1 MEHSAIFEEQVA
13 LTPMDVRAKRG
24 KVESID
30 GLLQEKLQAR
40 LEEKCSRHGYV
51 LPGTIK
57 ILSRS
62 MGTLE
67 KGRFTGAVL
76 FHIQAEGRV
85 LNPPDGQILDGK
97 VIRKNKMG
105 IYVSYQDAIRVI
117 IPRDLHIGNEAFD
130 RVEIGET
137 IRVEVKKSRFQVNDP
152 FILSVGLFRGTVE
165 KATKEEVAV
174 AEEAVAPV
182 AVGEDG
188 AAAAAAPPP
197 LPASDGEEDEE
208 EDDAESEDENM
219 GFKRPMAPE

>member
-13 LTPMDVRAKRG
+13 LTPMDLRQRRG

-62 MGTLE
+62 MGSLE

-76 FHIQAEGRV
+76 FHVQAEGRV
-85 LNPPDGQILDGK
+85 LNPPDGQLLEGK

-117 IPRDLHIGNEAFD
+117 IPRDLHIGDEAFD
-130 RVEIGET
+130 KVEIGET
-137 IRVEVKKSRFQVNDP
+137 IRTEVKKSRFQVNDP
-152 FILSVGLFRGTVE
+152 FILSVGIFRGSVA
-165 KATKEEVAV
+165 KATRAATAA

-182 AVGEDG
+182 PVGEETKPEGGEEEGEESGGEESGDEG
-188 AAAAAAPPP
+188 
-197 LPASDGEEDEE
+197 DEGGEEDEE
-208 EDDAESEDENM
+208 DVSPENP
-219 GFKRPMAPE
+219 FAR

>member
-105 IYVSYQDAIRVI
+105 IYVSFQDAIRVI

-152 FILSVGLFRGTVE
+152 FILSVGLFRGTVA
-165 KATKEEVAV
+165 KATKEEVAA
-174 AEEAVAPV
+174 AEEAIAPV
-182 AVGEDG
+182 PVAAPLPSSGSEGEGGDEGEGSDEDEGED
-188 AAAAAAPPP
+188 
-197 LPASDGEEDEE
+197 
-208 EDDAESEDENM
+208 EDENNLP
-219 GFKRPMAPE
+219 GVAPPKLS

>member
-13 LTPMDVRAKRG
+13 LTPMDLRQRRG

-62 MGTLE
+62 MGSLE

-76 FHIQAEGRV
+76 FHVQAEGRV
-85 LNPPDGQILDGK
+85 LNPPDGQLLEGK

-117 IPRDLHIGNEAFD
+117 IPRDLHIGDEAFD
-130 RVEIGET
+130 KVEIGET
-137 IRVEVKKSRFQVNDP
+137 IRTEVKKSRFQVNDP
-152 FILSVGLFRGTVE
+152 FILSVGIFRGSVA
-165 KATKEEVAV
+165 KATRAATAA
-174 AEEAVAPV
+174 AEEAVAAVP
-182 AVGEDG
+182 VGE
-188 AAAAAAPPP
+188 
-197 LPASDGEEDEE
+197 ASEGGEEESGEGEE
-208 EDDAESEDENM
+208 GEEGGEGEEGEEGEEGKNNLPVVNP
-219 GFKRPMAPE
+219 FAP

>member
-105 IYVSYQDAIRVI
+105 IYVSFQDAIRVI

-152 FILSVGLFRGTVE
+152 FILSVGLFRGTVA
-165 KATKEEVAV
+165 KATKEEVAA

-182 AVGEDG
+182 PVAAPLPSSGSEGEGGDEGEGSDEDEGED
-188 AAAAAAPPP
+188 
-197 LPASDGEEDEE
+197 
-208 EDDAESEDENM
+208 EDENNLP
-219 GFKRPMAPE
+219 GVAPPKLS